1 MKITV
6 FTSNKDRHN
15 HLINELLKITNEIFI
30 IQESRELISFPDTSN
45 FKKKKSIKK
54 YFSLVQ
60 KAEKKIIKRTFIKS
74 NNKKLNLI
82 GLKFGDINNINK
94 NYFKKFLKSDLYIIF
109 GSSFIK
115 GDLLKFLIKK
125 KAINIHMGISPYYKG
140 ADCNYWAIKDNNINL
155 VGATIHYLSDQLD
168 GGKIIKYVKPDYNPN
183 PFLFSMSVVKN
194 TINEIVLLL
203 RNKRVFKIK
212 PKKQDSK
219 KEIRHTKKKDF
230 YKENVDKIIKKK
242 IKKNLFSHKNFS
254 NL

>member
-15 HLINELLKITNEIFI
+15 HLINELSKIASEIFV

-60 KAEKKIIKRTFIKS
+60 EAEKKIIKRTFIRS

-82 GLKFGDINNINK
+82 GLKFGDLNNINK
-94 NYFKKFLKSDLYIIF
+94 NYFKEFLKSDIYIVF

-115 GDLLKFLIKK
+115 GELLKFLIKK
-125 KAINIHMGISPYYKG
+125 KTINIHMGISPYYRG
-140 ADCNYWAIKDNNINL
+140 ADCNYWAIKDDNINL
-155 VGATIHYLSDQLD
+155 VGSTIHYLSDQLD
-168 GGKIIKYVKPDYNPN
+168 GGKIIKYVKPNYNPN
-183 PFLFSMSVVKN
+183 PFLFSMSVVEN
-194 TINEIVLLL
+194 TINEIVVLFK
-203 RNKRVFKIK
+203 NKKIFKIK
-212 PKKQDSK
+212 PQKQDLK
-219 KEIRHTKKKDF
+219 KEIRYTKKKDF
-230 YKENVDKIIKKK
+230 YLEDIDKIIKKK
-242 IKKNLFSHKNFS
+242 IKRHLFSHKYFS